1 MGAGYCPGLCFNI
14 WSLDL
19 SADHFHCS
27 FLSSMAID
35 TSTADVSPIMPPNGA
50 VSSISEMPVSPTS
63 LASSGHFP
71 FNTASEI
78 SGIGVDSSPL
88 DTAFTSDVAS
98 PVGLQLPSDNGTGI
112 SRDSLRSFDEIPWD
126 FGLSDLTA
134 DLSNLGDLGAL
145 GNYPGS
151 PFLPSDSDIL
161 LDSPEQEDI
170 GPDRKWVDY
179 SPAKSSLRK
188 SEHFDRFKTFIATGK
203 FQNTSSVTMNING
216 EKYVRFEDCDSEKSF
231 SFDSDQKRG
240 LNIPLRKPKLSSIM
254 GGIRRGVDR
263 GSERIKSFRNWSLH
277 GHLQSNR
284 PKSSTKKKTIL
295 DPQEPFLERWNKIFV
310 LSCVIAVSLDP
321 LFFYIPVVDG
331 KNLCLSLDENLEI
344 IACVLRS
351 FIDLFYVFHIILQ
364 FRTGFIAPSSRVFG
378 RGELIEDPKAIAKRY
393 LSSYFI
399 IDVLSVLP
407 LPQVVILLVIPFL
420 NGPISLV
427 TKDLLKIVIFAQY
440 IPRLWRI
447 YPLYEEVTRTS
458 GIFTETAWAGAAF
471 NLILYMLASH
481 VLGSIWYLIAIERK
495 DRCWRSACRD
505 HNGCNLNDLYCGGDL
520 HGNTSFLH
528 SSCPLL
534 EPNEIRS
541 PKDFDFGIFLDALQ
555 SRVAEHEDFSKKFF
569 YCFWWGLR
577 NLRVEEMRVKRRDA
591 EQWMSHR
598 MLPEDLRTRIRRYE
612 QYKWQENRGVEEDS
626 LIHNLPKDLRRD
638 IKRHLCWTLL
648 TRVPM
653 FEKMDEQLLDAMCSH
668 LKPVL
673 YTKNSFIVRE
683 GDPVDEMLFIMRE
696 LLTWALDPNSSSSL
710 PISTRTVQAVKDVE
724 AFCLMP
730 DDLKFVASQFRRLH
744 SKQLRHIFRCS
755 SPQWRTWGACFIQAA
770 WRRHCRRKIEKSLQE
785 AEDKLKDS
793 LAEGVNSPSLG
804 ATIYASRFATHML
817 GNLKR
822 NHPRNTKSSSR
833 LPPLLPQ
840 KPAEPDFSAQKR
852 T

>member
-1 MGAGYCPGLCFNI
+1 
-14 WSLDL
+14 
-19 SADHFHCS
+19 
-27 FLSSMAID
+27 
-35 TSTADVSPIMPPNGA
+35 
-50 VSSISEMPVSPTS
+50 
-63 LASSGHFP
+63 
-71 FNTASEI
+71 
-78 SGIGVDSSPL
+78 
-88 DTAFTSDVAS
+88 
-98 PVGLQLPSDNGTGI
+98 
-112 SRDSLRSFDEIPWD
+112 
-126 FGLSDLTA
+126 
-134 DLSNLGDLGAL
+134 
-145 GNYPGS
+145 
-151 PFLPSDSDIL
+151 
-161 LDSPEQEDI
+161 
-170 GPDRKWVDY
+170 
-179 SPAKSSLRK
+179 
-188 SEHFDRFKTFIATGK
+188 
-203 FQNTSSVTMNING
+203 
-216 EKYVRFEDCDSEKSF
+216 
-231 SFDSDQKRG
+231 
-240 LNIPLRKPKLSSIM
+240 M

-284 PKSSTKKKTIL
+284 PKSSKKKTIL

-351 FIDLFYVFHIILQ
+351 
-364 FRTGFIAPSSRVFG
+364 
-378 RGELIEDPKAIAKRY
+378 GELIEDPKAIAKRDTCPRI
-393 LSSYFI
+393 SSSMFYQFF
-399 IDVLSVLP
+399 P
-407 LPQVVILLVIPFL
+407 
-420 NGPISLV
+420 
-427 TKDLLKIVIFAQY
+427 Y
-440 IPRLWRI
+440 RRI

-495 DRCWRSACRD
+495 DRCWRRACRD
-505 HNGCNLNDLYCGGDL
+505 HNGCNLNDLSLGQNLKTSTFVGEIL
-520 HGNTSFLH
+520 FAVFISVIGLVLFSLLIGNMQ
-528 SSCPLL
+528 
-534 EPNEIRS
+534 
-541 PKDFDFGIFLDALQ
+541 KYLQ
-555 SRVAEHEDFSKKFF
+555 SITV
-569 YCFWWGLR
+569 
-577 NLRVEEMRVKRRDA
+577 RVEEMRVKRRDA

-683 GDPVDEMLFIMRE
+683 GDPVDEMLFIMRGNILTMTTNGGRTGFFNSVYLMAGDFCGEE

-770 WRRHCRRKIEKSLQE
+770 WRRHCRRKIEKS
-785 AEDKLKDS
+785 S
-793 LAEGVNSPSLG
+793 
-804 ATIYASRFATHML
+804 
-817 GNLKR
+817 KR
-822 NHPRNTKSSSR
+822 
-833 LPPLLPQ
+833 Q
-840 KPAEPDFSAQKR
+840 KIN
-852 T
+852 

>member
-1 MGAGYCPGLCFNI
+1 MKLGWLC
-14 WSLDL
+14 L
-19 SADHFHCS
+19 
-27 FLSSMAID
+27 
-35 TSTADVSPIMPPNGA
+35 V
-50 VSSISEMPVSPTS
+50 
-63 LASSGHFP
+63 
-71 FNTASEI
+71 
-78 SGIGVDSSPL
+78 
-88 DTAFTSDVAS
+88 
-98 PVGLQLPSDNGTGI
+98 
-112 SRDSLRSFDEIPWD
+112 
-126 FGLSDLTA
+126 
-134 DLSNLGDLGAL
+134 
-145 GNYPGS
+145 
-151 PFLPSDSDIL
+151 
-161 LDSPEQEDI
+161 
-170 GPDRKWVDY
+170 RKWVDY

-188 SEHFDRFKTFIATGK
+188 SEGLNLHLLAASKDFYRFKTVVATGK
-203 FQNTSSVTMNING
+203 FQNISSVTMNING

-231 SFDSDQKRG
+231 SFDSSRNRG
-240 LNIPLRKPKLSSIM
+240 LNIPLRKPNLSSIM

-284 PKSSTKKKTIL
+284 PKSSKKKTIL

-351 FIDLFYVFHIILQ
+351 FIDLFYVFHIFLQ

-399 IDVLSVLP
+399 IDVLSILP

-495 DRCWRSACRD
+495 DRCWRRACRD

-520 HGNTSFLH
+520 RGNTSFLN

-555 SRVAEHEDFSKKFF
+555 SRVAEHENFSKKFF
-569 YCFWWGLR
+569 YCFCSLGQNLKTSTFVGEILFAVFISVIGLVLFSLLIG
-577 NLRVEEMRVKRRDA
+577 NMQKYLQSITVRVEEMRVKRRDA

-683 GDPVDEMLFIMRE
+683 GDPVDEMLFIMRGNILTMTTNGGRTGFFNSVYLMAGDFCGEE